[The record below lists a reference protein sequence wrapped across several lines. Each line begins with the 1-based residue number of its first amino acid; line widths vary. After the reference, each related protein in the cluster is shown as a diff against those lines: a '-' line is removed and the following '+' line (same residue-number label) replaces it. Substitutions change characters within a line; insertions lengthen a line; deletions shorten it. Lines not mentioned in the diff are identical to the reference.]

1 MTPRGRFLRTTA
13 MVLVI
18 LIVAAAAIPSVRRA
32 GLRRA
37 GELLTASDTVQPFD
51 LLTMDIESGL
61 AGLLSLGDLYREH
74 PRATVAVF
82 TTQAT
87 AVDAELRRRAVVV
100 PDLGRDT
107 LIQLGIPGASII
119 DLPTGDGGTTESTAA
134 LAEWARA
141 HPGQRVLVVV
151 GPSHGR
157 RYRRALRRVWPA
169 DRPDPRVVTTRYA
182 LFRADDWWQSRTTL
196 REGLV
201 ELEKLALDYARHPW

>member
-1 MTPRGRFLRTTA
+1 
-13 MVLVI
+13 
-18 LIVAAAAIPSVRRA
+18 
-32 GLRRA
+32 
-37 GELLTASDTVQPFD
+37 
-51 LLTMDIESGL
+51 
-61 AGLLSLGDLYREH
+61 
-74 PRATVAVF
+74 
-82 TTQAT
+82 
-87 AVDAELRRRAVVV
+87 V

-107 LIQLGIPGASII
+107 LIQLGIPGAAII

-169 DRPDPRVVTTRYA
+169 GRPEPRVVITRYA